1 MKLYISYYGNY
12 ISIVEGMYD
21 HKNYKYILKNVQFI
35 SSEDVEIDYEDKYS
49 LLKQA
54 LKLIKFK
61 SKNVVLCLN
70 TRDVIIKQNS
80 VVKVNQK
87 DLDGLMKNEIYEM
100 MSLDNEKYTFSYE
113 VTKESSEDNT
123 LDIIT
128 AAILNDELDII
139 LNIFK
144 ENKLNLECI
153 DTISTSYNRLLKNVI
168 YENIMMLN
176 IGSYGSL
183 VNIYI
188 NDSLFIHDNI
198 PVKINNQTNYS
209 VCIALIEELKG
220 LMNFYSSRNYGKNID
235 KIVLIGEQ
243 NHNRE
248 VIDAFKERI
257 DIEILEGIECLP
269 GIECLFDIKE
279 YVKSNLKNYEIS
291 KICDALGSMLI
302 SKDKKDY
309 NTMNLLPYSIIK
321 NQINKDIIK
330 RVLTI
335 LAISII
341 MFSIPYI
348 TLKVLNYDINE
359 IIELE
364 QDNLSKIAEEY
375 KGIEDIEKRIKNL
388 EEQIS
393 IYDSLESKSITWRK
407 VLNEIDKNIPY
418 TVDLT
423 NIEIYYEKAELNSE
437 EENETPI
444 YEQIPNTIVIDGIAN
459 NSSRVGQFVY
469 SLTHLSYFETVELK
483 NSTLNEEIGGYSFNI
498 VAVLKEGAVLSE

>member
-12 ISIVEGMYD
+12 VSIVEGMYN
-21 HKNYKYILKNVQFI
+21 HKKYKYILKNVQFI

-49 LLKQA
+49 FLKQA

-80 VVKVNQK
+80 VAKVNQK

-100 MSLDNEKYTFSYE
+100 MSLDNAKYTFSYE
-113 VTKESSEDNT
+113 VTKENSEENT
-123 LDIIT
+123 LDVIT

-176 IGSYGSL
+176 IGIYGSL

-198 PVKINNQTNYS
+198 PVKITNQTNYA
-209 VCIALIEELKG
+209 VCLELIEELRG
-220 LMNFYSSRNYGKNID
+220 LMTFYSSRNYGNSID
-235 KIVLIGEQ
+235 KIVLVGEQ
-243 NHNRE
+243 NNNRE
-248 VIDAFKERI
+248 VIEAFKEKI
-257 DIEILEGIECLP
+257 DIEILQGIECLP
-269 GIECLFDIKE
+269 GIECLFDIEKH
-279 YVKSNLKNYEIS
+279 VKGNLKNYEIS
-291 KICDALGSMLI
+291 KISDALGSMLI
-302 SKDKKDY
+302 SKDKKKY

-321 NQINKDIIK
+321 NQRKK
-330 RVLTI
+330 EFVKGVLNTLVI
-335 LAISII
+335 SSII
-341 MFSIPYI
+341 LSIPYF
-348 TLKVLNYDINE
+348 TLKVLNYDINK

-364 QDNLSKIAEEY
+364 QNNLNKINDEY
-375 KGIEDIEKRIKNL
+375 KGIEDIEKRIENL
-388 EEQIS
+388 EEEIS
-393 IYDSLESKSITWRK
+393 IYYNLENKSTNWEK
-407 VLNEIDKNIPY
+407 VLTEIERNIPY

-423 NIEIYYEKAELNSE
+423 NIEIYYQEDESNSE

-459 NSSRVGQFVY
+459 NSSRIGQFVY
-469 SLTHLSYFETVELK
+469 SLTKTSYFEAVELK
-483 NSTLNEEIGGYSFNI
+483 NSILNEEIGGYNFNI
-498 VAVLKEGAVLSE
+498 VAVLKEGAVLNE